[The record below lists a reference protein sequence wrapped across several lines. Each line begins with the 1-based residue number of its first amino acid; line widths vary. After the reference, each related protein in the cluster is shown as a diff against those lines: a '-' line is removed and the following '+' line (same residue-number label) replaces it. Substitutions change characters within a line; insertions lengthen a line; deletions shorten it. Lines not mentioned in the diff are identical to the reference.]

1 MLEELIAYAGRRI
14 RAGLTVADIVWSI
27 EALEV
32 GYNLRERSHPEL
44 VRRSDTRGVPISG
57 LACVGIIEAM
67 TEPSPA
73 RRASGKT
80 YDSCHVIPPR
90 GVRMPGFD
98 LPLAE
103 LHVYQW
109 TNPRTGD
116 FDE

>member
-1 MLEELIAYAGRRI
+1 M

-57 LACVGIIEAM
+57 LAFVGIIEAM
-67 TEPSPA
+67 TEPIPG

-80 YDSCHVIPPR
+80 
-90 GVRMPGFD
+90 
-98 LPLAE
+98 
-103 LHVYQW
+103 
-109 TNPRTGD
+109 
-116 FDE
+116 